1 LTHYNTK
8 TIVKKNLL
16 NESRNLGAL
25 LKKSKNVLILS
36 HYNPDGDAIGSLL
49 AMFHY
54 LVKKGFKTSAVVPND
69 YPEFLFWMKGTKD
82 IVVFYNNCQKV
93 ADLVKNADVIIC
105 VDFNDFERIKGLG
118 PLLLASQAK
127 KVLIDHHPNPNGNFL
142 IKIHDTSVSS
152 TAELIYDYI
161 IKTGDK
167 KLLDITI
174 GECIFAGIMTDTGCF
189 SFNSSSPSTYRIVS
203 GLLKLGIN
211 KDRIYNLV
219 YDNFSYERMQL
230 MGYCLNE
237 KMVLLPKLYTAFI
250 SLTREE
256 MKKFGFKSGDSEG
269 FVNLPFSI
277 KNIFITVLFSEKR
290 DHIRISM
297 RSRGDFAVN
306 EFCEKHFD
314 GGGHKN
320 AAGGE
325 TKLGMNEA
333 IQKFRNAL
341 ESYKTELEL
350 LYKNRQQTLVDSN

>member
-1 LTHYNTK
+1 M

-16 NESRNLGAL
+16 AGIRNLDAL

-49 AMFHY
+49 AMYHY
-54 LVKKGFKTSAVVPND
+54 LVKKGIKSSAVVPND

-82 IVVFYNNCQKV
+82 VIVFHNNRKKV
-93 ADLVKNADVIIC
+93 SDLVRNSDVVIC
-105 VDFNDFERIKGLG
+105 VDFNDFERLKGLG
-118 PLLLASQAK
+118 PLLKASTAT
-127 KVLIDHHPNPNGNFL
+127 KVLIDHHPNPDGNFL

-152 TAELIYDYI
+152 TAELIYNYI

-167 KLLDITI
+167 KLLDKTI

-189 SFNSSSPSTYRIVS
+189 SFNSSSPSTYHIIS

-237 KMVLLPKLYTAFI
+237 KMVLLPELFTAYI
-250 SLTREE
+250 YLSSEE
-256 MKKFGFKSGDSEG
+256 MCKFGFKSGDSEG

-277 KNIFITVLFSEKR
+277 KNIFISVLFAEKR

-297 RSRGDFAVN
+297 RSRGDFPVN
-306 EFCEKHFD
+306 DFCEKHFN

-325 TKLGMNEA
+325 TKLGMKDT

-341 ESYKTELEL
+341 ESYKNELEL
-350 LYKNRQQTLVDSN
+350 QYKHRQQTLFDTN